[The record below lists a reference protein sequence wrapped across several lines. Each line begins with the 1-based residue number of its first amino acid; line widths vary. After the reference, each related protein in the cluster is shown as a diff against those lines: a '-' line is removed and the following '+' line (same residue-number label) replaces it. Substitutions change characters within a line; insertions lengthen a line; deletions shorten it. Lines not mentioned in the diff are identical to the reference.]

1 MYVNCVLMIDSKKK
15 SLLNETIIYSI
26 GNFGSKILSF
36 LLLPIYTFFL
46 SKEDLGNYDILLTTV
61 GLFVPMV
68 SLQISDAVYRWII
81 NSDKS
86 DVIFIKKAISNG
98 FFLTLFS
105 FIFFL
110 FLFGLYIY
118 NFSFKDYIYF
128 ILILFVSCF
137 LPFLQQT
144 LRGLGK
150 TKFYSLIG
158 ILTSFLVLLANV
170 VFVYYLNWGLAGVY
184 LANIVAFAISILTIL
199 IFGKISTVIS
209 YRLISFQEMKEML
222 RYTLPLV
229 PNLMSWWI
237 INSSS
242 KFLILYY
249 LGVEYNGI
257 YAVSSRFPSILMI
270 VNSVFLM
277 AFQDHVL
284 SDSKQDPQNLNLLFN
299 RFIKFELSLV
309 LIFSVISPFIIQIV
323 VSPTYYEA
331 WKYMPLLYLGAG
343 LNAISAY
350 VGLGYQINK
359 NTFGIGMTTFIG
371 AIINL
376 LICFLFIKYIE
387 LYACAFALMFSYLI
401 VLLLRILHLKSKISF
416 IINIKEI
423 LPLLIIGSISI
434 GLIFT
439 ENYYL
444 QLIALFLAVIFCFY
458 YNKEY
463 FIRIIKFRKYVN

>member
-1 MYVNCVLMIDSKKK
+1 MNDSRSK
-15 SLLNETIIYSI
+15 SLLKETIIYSI
-26 GNFGSKILSF
+26 GNFGSKVLSF

-86 DVIFIKKAISNG
+86 EEKFIKKAISNG
-98 FFLTLFS
+98 FFLTVFS
-105 FIFFL
+105 FLFFL
-110 FLFGLYIY
+110 FLFGFYIC
-118 NFSFKDYIYF
+118 NFAFKDGIYF

-144 LRGLGK
+144 LRGLGR

-158 ILTSFLVLLANV
+158 IQTSLLVLLSNV
-170 VFVYYLNWGLAGVY
+170 VFVYFLNWGLAGVY
-184 LANIVAFAISILTIL
+184 LANIVAFAISIVTIL
-199 IFGKISTVIS
+199 IFGKIGSVIS
-209 YRLISFQEMKEML
+209 YKFISIHEMREML

-284 SDSKQDPQNLNLLFN
+284 SDSKQDTQSLNLLFN
-299 RFIKFELSLV
+299 RFIKIELSLV
-309 LIFSVISPFIIQIV
+309 LFFSVISPFIIKIT
-323 VSPTYYEA
+323 VSPEYYEA
-331 WKYMPLLYLGAG
+331 WKFMPLLYLGAG
-343 LNAISAY
+343 LSAISAY
-350 VGLGYQINK
+350 VGFAYMITK
-359 NTFGIGMTTFIG
+359 NTVGVTITTFVG
-371 AIINL
+371 ALVNII
-376 LICFLFIKYIE
+376 FSYFFIDYMG
-387 LYACAFALMFSYLI
+387 LYACALGLVLSYFIVIILRIKQVRQIVKFQINTLEISTLFFIGLFAIAMMYTNYIILHYI
-401 VLLLRILHLKSKISF
+401 VLFGSLSF
-416 IINIKEI
+416 C
-423 LPLLIIGSISI
+423 L
-434 GLIFT
+434 
-439 ENYYL
+439 
-444 QLIALFLAVIFCFY
+444 V
-458 YNKEY
+458 YNKDY
-463 FIRIIKFRKYVN
+463 IFKILKFKVK